1 MLRKLILTVLFCLP
15 LVYGYPS
22 GAPPSACDNMVPGH
36 GSNKPQPNDTSPYQI
51 IQETDS
57 YNPGDHIAVYVN
69 SPVDTP
75 FKGLMVQA
83 FDPDTGDTIGKFME
97 GNGLHDIEKCSSM
110 THSDP
115 SDKKSATLIWIAPD
129 DKSGKVNFR

>member
-1 MLRKLILTVLFCLP
+1 
-15 LVYGYPS
+15 
-22 GAPPSACDNMVPGH
+22 
-36 GSNKPQPNDTSPYQI
+36 
-51 IQETDS
+51 
-57 YNPGDHIAVYVN
+57 
-69 SPVDTP
+69 
-75 FKGLMVQA
+75 MVQA

-129 DKSGKVNFR
+129 DKSGKVNFRTTVVKEFNMFWVRMLAKVEPLPFSADQTSVDKVDSS